1 MYTVESL
8 FPIPLYKSKID
19 YSLSD
24 NDLVLLQGLKYFRR
38 SGSNL
43 STENTR
49 ILDLPNLSDLKI
61 SLEQHLNLFAKE
73 VMNYENSFYITH
85 SWININPTGSFHRAH
100 CHVNSIFSGVLYL
113 RIPNNSPLIQFNKPI
128 RSEIM
133 VSPLQWNSYNSPEWK
148 MSVEQGD
155 LLIFPSNLQHEVLP
169 NYSAEDRVSL
179 AFNSFVSGSIGSD
192 NNSDRLDF
200 NTYPLAD
207 QR

>member
-8 FPIPLYKSKID
+8 FPTPLYKSKID

-24 NDLVLLQGLKYFRR
+24 DDLSVLQGLKYFRR
-38 SGSNL
+38 SGFNL

-49 ILDLPNLSDLKI
+49 ILDLPNLSKLKVN
-61 SLEQHLNLFAKE
+61 LEYHLNLFAKE

-85 SWININPTGSFHRAH
+85 SWVNINPPGSFHKTH

-113 RIPNNSPLIQFNKPI
+113 RIPTNSPLIQFNKAV
-128 RSEIM
+128 RSELM
-133 VSPLQWNSYNSPEWK
+133 VSPLQWNSYNTAEWK
-148 MSVEQGD
+148 MSVDQGD
-155 LLIFPSNLQHEVLP
+155 LLIFPSSLQHEVLP

-192 NNSDRLDF
+192 SNSDRLDF
-200 NTYPLAD
+200 NTFPLAD